1 VFGWYPKVF
10 ANPDLVPVK
19 SFIARCANRKIKT
32 KDENN
37 ARVDIDFFENILS
50 ILLLSILAS
59 NRILIKSGFPR
70 RSCSSQLRVESING
84 LAIRIDEPVLDR
96 LHKIVSAEEIAVA
109 DVLPMIAQNT
119 QLREE
124 TPEPTNFSESPD
136 LLINVDVQNVAEAQ
150 APMLR
155 AKPQALVY
163 KDHHRPEPRLDS
175 ENPAHRWLVGGSREK
190 YKATRNKAFDHF
202 FPSKQSWKKSVLDG
216 GRYELRSGG
225 QDGAINAATKEIQ
238 ADLTRV
244 FGHCKSPS
252 LRKSDTS
259 IKRMLSSGKANH
271 NIIRHFDD

>member
-1 VFGWYPKVF
+1 MFGWYPKVF

-70 RSCSSQLRVESING
+70 RSYSSQLRVESING

-136 LLINVDVQNVAEAQ
+136 LLGFVDKGY
-150 APMLR
+150 P
-155 AKPQALVY
+155 K
-163 KDHHRPEPRLDS
+163 
-175 ENPAHRWLVGGSREK
+175 
-190 YKATRNKAFDHF
+190 FD
-202 FPSKQSWKKSVLDG
+202 
-216 GRYELRSGG
+216 
-225 QDGAINAATKEIQ
+225 
-238 ADLTRV
+238 
-244 FGHCKSPS
+244 
-252 LRKSDTS
+252 
-259 IKRMLSSGKANH
+259 
-271 NIIRHFDD
+271 